1 MNEKIF
7 DINYKRAVL
16 LLLPTFLRRE
26 VLTSFLY
33 AMVAPAVTL
42 YDLFTVNRKNNL
54 YRLRMNGQVCYLRK
68 VLNDAFPDA
77 GRAIRVEDEHI
88 TGRWAFFWDLDNA
101 AGRVTLAYDL
111 NTDQATKLWDRD
123 AIMDKVNSFVVVCPK
138 KLQNYNN
145 EVRLKS
151 ILNTYKLLS
160 KSYRIVY
167 E

>member
-1 MNEKIF
+1 MDKIF
-7 DINYKRAVL
+7 EINYKRTVL

-26 VLTSFLY
+26 
-33 AMVAPAVTL
+33 APAAFLRAMTAPSVTL
-42 YDLFTVNRKNNL
+42 HNLFSVNRKNNL
-54 YRLRMNGQVCYLRK
+54 YRLQMNGQVCYLRK

-77 GRAIRVEDEHI
+77 GRAIRIEDEHI
-88 TGRWAFFWDLDNA
+88 TGRWAFFWDLENA
-101 AGRVTLAYDL
+101 TGKVTPAYDL
-111 NTDQATKLWDRD
+111 NTDKATKLWDRD
-123 AIMDKVNSFVVVCPK
+123 AIMDKVNNFVVVCPK
-138 KLQNYNN
+138 KMQNYNN